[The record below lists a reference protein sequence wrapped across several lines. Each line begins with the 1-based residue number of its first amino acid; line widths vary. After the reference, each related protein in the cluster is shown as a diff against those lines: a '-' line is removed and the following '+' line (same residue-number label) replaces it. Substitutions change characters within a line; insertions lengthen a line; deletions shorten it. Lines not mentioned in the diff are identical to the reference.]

1 MRILVALSLVVAAAC
16 GSPPKKV
23 EDTIKQDTAQESC
36 CCKSIPMTSEDG
48 QPVYENANNMECS
61 SKQGE
66 CVDQVQCQQQNAAEP
81 E

>member
-16 GSPPKKV
+16 GNPPKKV
-23 EDTIKQDTAQESC
+23 EDTTKHDNAQETC

-48 QPVYENANNMECS
+48 KPVYEVGNVMECS
-61 SKQGE
+61 GKQGE
-66 CVDQVQCQQQNAAEP
+66 CVDQVQCTQQNAAEP